1 MRTRTRD
8 FPGTD
13 EATSQRM
20 ALDVAE
26 DEEAI
31 IHSVLELRRSNPMS
45 LEAMGFLLGTG
56 AGQISRYLNRS
67 AGVTITNYLRIARAL
82 GYRCRIVLERA
93 DTPQPG
99 HQPLSDLRIE
109 PHKVSKARPAST
121 STGATLPPGK
131 KVLPV

>member
-1 MRTRTRD
+1 
-8 FPGTD
+8 
-13 EATSQRM
+13 M
-20 ALDVAE
+20 ALDVVE

-31 IHSVLELRRSNPMS
+31 IHSVLELRRTNPMS

-82 GYRCRIVLERA
+82 GYRCRIVLEMA
-93 DTPQPG
+93 DGSQPG
-99 HQPLSDLRIE
+99 HQPLSDLRLE
-109 PHKVSKARPAST
+109 PHKVSRARTASAST
-121 STGATLPPGK
+121 CAALPSGK